1 LNIGK
6 DKLADM
12 YEKMMVTRRFEETA
26 AKLFTQGKVHGT
38 AHFCIGEEAT
48 GIGVCAAL
56 QPQDQIY
63 ATHRGHGQSIGKG
76 MDVKRMM
83 AEFLGK
89 ATGVCRGKGGCMHI
103 AELAVGNLGANG
115 IVAGGI
121 PIAVGAAITG
131 MRPIVE
137 IMFSDFLTIAM
148 DQLANQAAKA
158 RYQFGGKASVPMVLR
173 TPGGSGT
180 GAAAQHSQ
188 SVEAWVCN
196 VPGLKV
202 VIPSTPYDAK
212 GLLKSAIRDDNPVV
226 FIEQKLLYR
235 SKGPVPEQ
243 EYSIPLGSADVK
255 REERNLSIITYGR
268 MVQRG
273 LEVADALAGEG
284 IELEVVDIRSLRPL
298 DTATLVASARKTGRV
313 LVVHEAPQ
321 FGGFGGEIAAAVG
334 ESEAFFYLDAPI
346 RRLGAMETP
355 VPYNR
360 HLEAHVVPTAER
372 ITAAVRDLLR

>member
-1 LNIGK
+1 MREITY
-6 DKLADM
+6 AQAIREAM
-12 YEKMMVTRRFEETA
+12 SEEMRRDP
-26 AKLFTQGKVHGT
+26 KVFLLGEDVGVYGG
-38 AHFCIGEEAT
+38 AFGVSAGMIQEFGEERVRDTPISEAAIT
-48 GIGVCAAL
+48 GC
-56 QPQDQIY
+56 
-63 ATHRGHGQSIGKG
+63 
-76 MDVKRMM
+76 
-83 AEFLGK
+83 
-89 ATGVCRGKGGCMHI
+89 
-103 AELAVGNLGANG
+103 
-115 IVAGGI
+115 
-121 PIAVGAAITG
+121 AVGAAITG

-148 DQLANQAAKA
+148 DQLANQAAKV
-158 RYQFGGKASVPMVLR
+158 RYQFGGQAAVPMVLR
-173 TPGGSGT
+173 APGGSGT

-212 GLLKSAIRDDNPVV
+212 GLLKTAIRDDNPVV
-226 FIEQKLLYR
+226 FLEQKLLYR
-235 SKGPVPEQ
+235 TKGPVPEE
-243 EYSIPLGSADVK
+243 EYTLPLGSAEVK
-255 REERNLSIITYGR
+255 RPGRDLSLVSYGR
-268 MVQRG
+268 MVPRS
-273 LEVADALAGEG
+273 LEVAAALATEG
-284 IELEVVDIRSLRPL
+284 IEVEVVDIRSLRPL

-334 ESEAFFYLDAPI
+334 DSEAFYYLDAPI

-372 ITAAVRDLLR
+372 ITAAVRDLLK

>member
-1 LNIGK
+1 MRELTYAQALREAMREEMRRDSKVFLLGEDVGAYGGAFGVSIGM
-6 DKLADM
+6 LQ
-12 YEKMMVTRRFEETA
+12 EF
-26 AKLFTQGKVHGT
+26 
-38 AHFCIGEEAT
+38 GEERVRDTPISEAAIT
-48 GIGVCAAL
+48 GC
-56 QPQDQIY
+56 
-63 ATHRGHGQSIGKG
+63 
-76 MDVKRMM
+76 
-83 AEFLGK
+83 
-89 ATGVCRGKGGCMHI
+89 
-103 AELAVGNLGANG
+103 
-115 IVAGGI
+115 
-121 PIAVGAAITG
+121 AVGAAITG

-148 DQLANQAAKA
+148 DQLANQAAKV
-158 RYQFGGKASVPMVLR
+158 RYQFGGQAAVPMVLR

-212 GLLKSAIRDDNPVV
+212 GLLKTSIRDDNPVV

-235 SKGPVPEQ
+235 AKGPVPDE
-243 EYSIPLGSADVK
+243 EYTIPLGSAEVK
-255 REERNLSIITYGR
+255 RSGRDLSIITYGR
-268 MVQRG
+268 MVQRS
-273 LEVADALAGEG
+273 LEMAASLAKEG
-284 IELEVVDIRSLRPL
+284 VEVEVVDIRSLRPL
-298 DTATLVASARKTGRV
+298 DTATLIASARKTGRV

-334 ESEAFFYLDAPI
+334 DSEAFYYLDAPI

-355 VPYNR
+355 IPYNR

-372 ITAAVRDLLR
+372 ITAAVRELLR

>member
-1 LNIGK
+1 MREITY
-6 DKLADM
+6 AQAIREAM
-12 YEKMMVTRRFEETA
+12 SEEMRRDP
-26 AKLFTQGKVHGT
+26 KVFLLGEDVGVYGG
-38 AHFCIGEEAT
+38 AFGVSAGMIQEFGEERVRDTPISEASIT
-48 GIGVCAAL
+48 GC
-56 QPQDQIY
+56 
-63 ATHRGHGQSIGKG
+63 
-76 MDVKRMM
+76 
-83 AEFLGK
+83 
-89 ATGVCRGKGGCMHI
+89 
-103 AELAVGNLGANG
+103 
-115 IVAGGI
+115 
-121 PIAVGAAITG
+121 AVGAAITG

-148 DQLANQAAKA
+148 DQLANQAAKV
-158 RYQFGGKASVPMVLR
+158 RYQFGGQAAVPMVLR
-173 TPGGSGT
+173 APGGSGT

-212 GLLKSAIRDDNPVV
+212 GLLKTAIRDDNPVV
-226 FIEQKLLYR
+226 FLEQKLLYR
-235 SKGPVPEQ
+235 TKGPVPEE
-243 EYSIPLGSADVK
+243 EYTLPLGSAEVK
-255 REERNLSIITYGR
+255 RPGRDLSLVSYGR
-268 MVQRG
+268 MVPRS
-273 LEVADALAGEG
+273 LEVAAALATEG

-334 ESEAFFYLDAPI
+334 DSEAFYYLDAPI
-346 RRLGAMETP
+346 RRLGALETP

-372 ITAAVRDLLR
+372 ITAAVRELLK

>member
-1 LNIGK
+1 MREITYAQAVREAMSEEMRRDPKVFLLGE
-6 DKLADM
+6 DVGVYGGAFGVSAG
-12 YEKMMVTRRFEETA
+12 MVQEF
-26 AKLFTQGKVHGT
+26 
-38 AHFCIGEEAT
+38 GEERVRDTPISEAAIT
-48 GIGVCAAL
+48 GC
-56 QPQDQIY
+56 
-63 ATHRGHGQSIGKG
+63 
-76 MDVKRMM
+76 
-83 AEFLGK
+83 
-89 ATGVCRGKGGCMHI
+89 
-103 AELAVGNLGANG
+103 
-115 IVAGGI
+115 
-121 PIAVGAAITG
+121 AVGAAISG

-148 DQLANQAAKA
+148 DQLANQAAKV
-158 RYQFGGKASVPMVLR
+158 RYQFGGQASVPMVLR

-235 SKGPVPEQ
+235 TKGPVPEE
-243 EYSIPLGSADVK
+243 EYSVPLGSADVK
-255 REERNLSIITYGR
+255 RAGRDLTIVTYGR
-268 MVQRG
+268 MVQRS
-273 LEVADALAGEG
+273 LEVAAELAREG

-298 DTATLVASARKTGRV
+298 DTATLIASARRTGRV

-321 FGGFGGEIAAAVG
+321 FGGFGGEIASAIG
-334 ESEAFFYLDAPI
+334 DSEAFYYLDAPI

-372 ITAAVRDLLR
+372 ITAAARELLK